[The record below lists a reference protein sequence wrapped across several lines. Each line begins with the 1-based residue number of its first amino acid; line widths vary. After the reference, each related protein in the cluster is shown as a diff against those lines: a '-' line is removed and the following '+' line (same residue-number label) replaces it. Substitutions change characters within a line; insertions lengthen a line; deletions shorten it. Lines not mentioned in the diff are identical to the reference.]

1 MTIECV
7 DGQMATPHITG
18 AQKGAI
24 HAGVFGS
31 GSYVLATGNQCKATQ
46 NSATSVTIGTG
57 DLIIHGRHHQIT
69 AAETVTIQSGTQ
81 GQKRNDLICAVY
93 HRDVQGI
100 EQPTVTVLKGT
111 PTTGTPADPTVPA
124 GNVLNGDAVDY
135 FPLYRV
141 SLNGT
146 TASAPVQLFKV
157 SPTLASLGDSVSQ
170 QWKPPFTA
178 SKITLARSGNVVT
191 LSGNVKFDQSGT
203 CNYMHVSESIPLGFR
218 PTTANQS
225 AVFAMP
231 TERMALLVNP
241 DGSVTALGNPGS
253 AYACCSGC
261 WVTADE
267 WPG

>member
-18 AQKGAI
+18 AQKGAM
-24 HAGVFGS
+24 HAGVVGD
-31 GSYVLATGNQCKATQ
+31 GCYVLATGNKCKATQ

-57 DLIIHGRHHQIT
+57 DLFIHGRHHQIT

-93 HRDVQGI
+93 HRDAKGI

-146 TASAPVQLFKV
+146 TASAPAQLFKV
-157 SPTLASLGDSVSQ
+157 LPTLASLGDSVSQ
-170 QWKPPFTA
+170 QWKPPFTT

-191 LSGNVKFDQSGT
+191 LNGNVKFDQSGE

>member
-18 AQKGAI
+18 AQKGAM
-24 HAGVFGS
+24 HAGVVGD
-31 GSYVLATGNQCKATQ
+31 GCYVLATGNKCKATQ

-57 DLIIHGRHHQIT
+57 DLFIHGRHHQIT

-93 HRDVQGI
+93 HRDAQGI
-100 EQPTVTVLKGT
+100 EQPTVTVPKGT

-157 SPTLASLGDSVSQ
+157 LPTLASLGDSVSQ
-170 QWKPPFTA
+170 RWKPPFTT
-178 SKITLARSGNVVT
+178 SKITMARSGNIVT
-191 LSGNVKFDQSGT
+191 LSGNVKFDQSIV
-203 CNYMHVSESIPLGFR
+203 CNYMHVAESIPLGFR

-231 TERMALLVNP
+231 VDRMALLINP
-241 DGSVTALGNPGS
+241 DGSVAALGNPS
-253 AYACCSGC
+253 NAYACCSGS
-261 WVTADE
+261 WVTGDE
-267 WPG
+267 WPS

>member
-18 AQKGAI
+18 AQKGAM
-24 HAGVFGS
+24 HAGVVGD
-31 GSYVLATGNQCKATQ
+31 GCYVLATGNKCKATQ
-46 NSATSVTIGTG
+46 NSAASVTIGTG
-57 DLIIHGRHHQIT
+57 DLFIHGRHHQIT

-93 HRDVQGI
+93 HRDAQGI

-157 SPTLASLGDSVSQ
+157 LPTLASLGDSVSPVEEQ
-170 QWKPPFTA
+170 VFSGLTVEGA
-178 SKITLARSGNVVT
+178 ARG
-191 LSGNVKFDQSGT
+191 
-203 CNYMHVSESIPLGFR
+203 
-218 PTTANQS
+218 
-225 AVFAMP
+225 
-231 TERMALLVNP
+231 
-241 DGSVTALGNPGS
+241 GSVTVHIVGNDALTTTQGIKVGS
-253 AYACCSGC
+253 VKTAYRPKVPVRAIFGVHDVSWGIASVDTDGAINLIHYYGDDSLM
-261 WVTADE
+261 WSTVDISLAYTI
-267 WPG
+267 

>member
-18 AQKGAI
+18 AQKGAM
-24 HAGVFGS
+24 HAGVVGD
-31 GSYVLATGNQCKATQ
+31 GCYVLATANKCKATQ

-57 DLIIHGRHHQIT
+57 DLFIHGRHHQIT
-69 AAETVTIQSGTQ
+69 AAETVTIKSGTQ

-93 HRDVQGI
+93 HRDAQGI

-157 SPTLASLGDSVSQ
+157 LPTLASLGDSVSQ
-170 QWKPPFTA
+170 GGEQPFPGGYLYRFGPLRVLQIQNMTLQPHVPRTVGKLPVKPTREVVGAISYGTSAGYVSVHTDGTVICMAKAGGDF
-178 SKITLARSGNVVT
+178 SG
-191 LSGNVKFDQSGT
+191 Q
-203 CNYMHVSESIPLGFR
+203 VSF
-218 PTTANQS
+218 
-225 AVFAMP
+225 
-231 TERMALLVNP
+231 LV
-241 DGSVTALGNPGS
+241 G
-253 AYACCSGC
+253 
-261 WVTADE
+261 
-267 WPG
+267 

>member
-18 AQKGAI
+18 AQKGAM
-24 HAGVFGS
+24 HAGVVGD
-31 GSYVLATGNQCKATQ
+31 GCYVLATGNKCKATQ
-46 NSATSVTIGTG
+46 NSAASVTIGTG
-57 DLIIHGRHHQIT
+57 DLFIHGRHHQIT

-93 HRDVQGI
+93 HRDAQGI

-157 SPTLASLGDSVSQ
+157 LPTLASLGDSVSQ
-170 QWKPPFTA
+170 EWKPPFTT
-178 SKITLARSGNVVT
+178 SRITLARSGNVVT
-191 LSGNVKFDQSGT
+191 LNGNVKFDQSGV

-241 DGSVTALGNPGS
+241 AGSVTALGNPGS